1 MTVTTNLAPMDCRL
15 LVPPLTPFTESLD
28 IDVPALGRVVEHA
41 LATSGDLAMLVA
53 AGVEA
58 QEYQYLDLGA
68 RRDLISATVDAVDG
82 RAPVS
87 VGISHPSF
95 RQAVELAQHAERVGA
110 QALLLLAPLRPF
122 GGVPT
127 TGELVAY
134 FEAVGRETSLPIGLY
149 LNAGPGVDLSVPA
162 TVELAGL
169 DCVHYVKE
177 SSRDLARISRLIAEI
192 HHTGLARYF
201 TTMQML
207 LPTLQLGGAGAA
219 VPTPAATLA
228 AAVVRAFEA
237 GDIEEAARVQSQFAL
252 YPARW
257 MHHGLMPTM
266 KATLN
271 LMGLDVGGPYPPF
284 PPVGGEDLEQL
295 RELLET
301 GDLLSTKGP

>member
-1 MTVTTNLAPMDCRL
+1 MAMTNTTPAGCRL
-15 LVPPLTPFTESLD
+15 LVPPMTPFTESLD
-28 IDVPALGRVVEHA
+28 IDVPALGRVVDHA
-41 LATSGDLAMLVA
+41 VATCGDVAMLVA
-53 AGVEA
+53 GGVEA
-58 QEYQYLDLGA
+58 QEYQYLDLGV
-68 RRDLISATVDAVDG
+68 RRDLISATVDAADG
-82 RAPVS
+82 RASVS

-95 RQAVELAQHAERVGA
+95 RQAIELAQHAEKIGA

-122 GGVPT
+122 GGTPT

-149 LNAGPGVDLSVPA
+149 LNAGPGADLSVPA

-177 SSRDLARISRLIAEI
+177 SSRDLARVSRLIAEV

-207 LPTLQLGGAGAA
+207 LPTLQMGGAGAA
-219 VPTPAATLA
+219 VPTPAATLS

-237 GDIEEAARVQSQFAL
+237 GDVDEAVRLQSQFSL
-252 YPARW
+252 FPARW

-271 LMGLDVGGPYPPF
+271 LMGLAVGDPYPPF
-284 PPVGGEDLEQL
+284 PPITGHDLEQL

-301 GDLLSTKGP
+301 GDLLSPKGP